1 MFHLHT
7 IQMPDGGGP
16 SIPDRLTIASVLGL
30 PTAAAANGIK
40 TAGAVTAG
48 SLYTATPVITP
59 TGGTKNAA
67 APAGAYQA
75 AGGWDA
81 IVRVTLKVVGTPTVG
96 VGGSGYVA
104 ADTVTFSNGV
114 VLNAATVVGGAVT
127 VWSIN
132 AAGSFVGPGGV
143 PVNPVSQIST
153 NGVGV
158 GATANLSW
166 GLNTAI
172 VDDSGNYSVI
182 PTGFTVTPAAGD
194 TTGTTGAIAAP
205 TVAGAGD
212 PVFRAIGP
220 FPADGIPSSYG
231 VIGIS
236 SGASLTLD
244 ADVELANKING
255 YASVRL
261 MPRIAANA
269 VGAGTLDALIW
280 A

>member
-16 SIPDRLTIASVLGL
+16 SIPDRLTLASVLGL
-30 PTAAAANGIK
+30 PYPAAANALG

-48 SLYTATPVITP
+48 SLYTATPTITP

-67 APAGAYQA
+67 APGGAYQA

-81 IVRVTLKVVGTPTVG
+81 VIRATLKVVGVPTVG
-96 VGGSGYVA
+96 QGGTGFVTN
-104 ADTVTFSNGV
+104 DTVTFSNGV
-114 VLNAATVVGGAVT
+114 VLNAATVVSGAVT

-153 NGVGV
+153 SGVGV

-166 GLNTAI
+166 GLNTVF

-194 TTGTTGAIAAP
+194 TTGTGGAVA
-205 TVAGAGD
+205 AGAATAAGAA
-212 PVFRAIGP
+212 VFKNIGP
-220 FPADGIPSSYG
+220 FPADGIPPVYG
-231 VIGIS
+231 IVAMCNATP
-236 SGASLTLD
+236 ASD
-244 ADVELANKING
+244 EVALANKVNG
-255 YASVRL
+255 YASIQIKPAVV
-261 MPRIAANA
+261 ANSVVA
-269 VGAGTLDALIW
+269 GALDALIW